1 MVKMNREELSKHIDI
16 IDKDFYKQN
25 IERYILYNSI
35 NKRKIISF
43 IENKVRMCNERFD
56 TLHKNEKENYTQILT
71 DFTIKDIC
79 YQILSFIENGG
90 KDE

>member
-1 MVKMNREELSKHIDI
+1 MLGRKVMADLLSW
-16 IDKDFYKQN
+16 
-25 IERYILYNSI
+25 E
-35 NKRKIISF
+35 
-43 IENKVRMCNERFD
+43 
-56 TLHKNEKENYTQILT
+56 NEKENYTQILT

>member
-1 MVKMNREELSKHIDI
+1 
-16 IDKDFYKQN
+16 
-25 IERYILYNSI
+25 
-35 NKRKIISF
+35 
-43 IENKVRMCNERFD
+43 MCNERFD